1 MRKRFWLVVALL
13 AAAGIAFGLHRAEAK
28 KIYSNA
34 RAICYSCIG
43 LE

>member
-1 MRKRFWLVVALL
+1 MRKKLWIAAVLL
-13 AAAGIAFGLHRAEAK
+13 AVAGIALGLYRNEAK
-28 KIYSNA
+28 RIYSNA

>member
-1 MRKRFWLVVALL
+1 MRKQLWLAVVLL
-13 AAAGIAFGLHRAEAK
+13 AAAGIALGLYRTEAK
-28 KIYSNA
+28 RIYSNA

>member
-1 MRKRFWLVVALL
+1 MNKRLWLATVLL
-13 AAAGIAFGLHRAEAK
+13 AAAGIALGLYRNEAK
-28 KIYSNA
+28 KIYANA

>member
-1 MRKRFWLVVALL
+1 MKRFIWIAVAVL
-13 AAAGIAFGLHRAEAK
+13 AVAGIAFGVIRGDAK
-28 KIYSNA
+28 KIYANA

>member
-1 MRKRFWLVVALL
+1 MKRRLWPAIALL
-13 AAAGIAFGLHRAEAK
+13 AVAGIILGAVRGDAR
-28 KIYSNA
+28 KIYANA

>member
-1 MRKRFWLVVALL
+1 MKRFAWIAIALL
-13 AAAGIAFGLHRAEAK
+13 AIAGIAAGLFRGEVK

>member
-1 MRKRFWLVVALL
+1 MKKQRWIAFVLL
-13 AAAGIAFGLHRAEAK
+13 AAAGIAHGLYRNEAK

>member
-1 MRKRFWLVVALL
+1 MRRRLWIGVALL
-13 AAAGIAFGLHRAEAK
+13 AAAGIVIGVTRGDAR
-28 KIYSNA
+28 KIYANA

>member
-1 MRKRFWLVVALL
+1 MRPRIWIAVALL
-13 AAAGIAFGLHRAEAK
+13 ALAGIALGLARGDAR
-28 KIYSNA
+28 KIYANA